1 MYMKLHMFRRANMIK
16 IAFDEFNK
24 DMDKYFS
31 IATKDEVIVEIEENK
46 SVVVMSEKEYEKL
59 KDNYK
64 RQ

>member
-1 MYMKLHMFRRANMIK
+1 MIK

-46 SVVVMSEKEYEKL
+46 SVVIMSEKEYEKL